1 VSAFCLLVKTTKI
14 FILTKNYFITFE
26 GIDGSGK
33 STQAKVLVD
42 KLKSLKLETLF
53 LREPGGTTIS
63 EEIRSVLL
71 NNRKDE
77 MSSRSEALLMCA
89 SRAQL
94 TKDIINP
101 ALKGGKWIVAE
112 RYADSTLAYQ
122 GGGRG
127 INLDWLIKLNQ
138 FATYGL
144 EPDLTFYIDIDP
156 EVGFQRRKD
165 LSSDRIESAGLDFQ
179 KDIRQKYLEI
189 VDNFDERCVT
199 IDGNLGVDEISDYI
213 WKVTKSRT
221 FNENI

>member
-1 VSAFCLLVKTTKI
+1 M
-14 FILTKNYFITFE
+14 TKNYFITFE

-33 STQAKVLVD
+33 STQAKILVE
-42 KLKSLKLETLF
+42 KLQSLKLETLF
-53 LREPGGTTIS
+53 LREPGGTSIS

-71 NNRKDE
+71 NNREDE

-94 TKDIINP
+94 TKDIISP
-101 ALKGGKWIVAE
+101 ELKAGKWIVAD

-127 INLDWLIKLNQ
+127 LNLDWLIKLNQ
-138 FATYGL
+138 FATYGI
-144 EPDLTFYIDIDP
+144 EPDLTFYIDIEP

-179 KDIRQKYLEI
+179 NDIRQKYLEI
-189 VDNFDERCVT
+189 VDNFGDRCVI
-199 IDGNLGVDEISDYI
+199 IDGNLSVDEISNYI
-213 WKVTKSRT
+213 WNVTRDRT
-221 FNENI
+221 LDEVV